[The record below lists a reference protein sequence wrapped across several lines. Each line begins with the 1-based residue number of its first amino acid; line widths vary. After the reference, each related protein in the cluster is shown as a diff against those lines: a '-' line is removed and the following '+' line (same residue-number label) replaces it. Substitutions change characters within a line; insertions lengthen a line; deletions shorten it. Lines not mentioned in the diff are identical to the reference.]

1 MAITSA
7 ATRPLT
13 PSAAAKP
20 WKLSLHGLEP
30 SRRFDSCESKNH
42 DEDTRHAALFGRC
55 RVGERFLMIEYFD
68 ALSIKTTQ
76 AYRYRLTPQP
86 RNAYTLN
93 FQG

>member
-1 MAITSA
+1 
-7 ATRPLT
+7 
-13 PSAAAKP
+13 
-20 WKLSLHGLEP
+20 
-30 SRRFDSCESKNH
+30 
-42 DEDTRHAALFGRC
+42 
-55 RVGERFLMIEYFD
+55 MIEYFD